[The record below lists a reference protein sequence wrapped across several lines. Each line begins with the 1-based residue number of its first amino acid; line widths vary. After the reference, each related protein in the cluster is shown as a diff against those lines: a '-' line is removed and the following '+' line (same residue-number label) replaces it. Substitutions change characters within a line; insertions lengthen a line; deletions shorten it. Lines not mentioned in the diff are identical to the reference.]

1 MIEYLIRLFIA
12 LCVFSF
18 LKGSMIEYL
27 IWLFIALWVF
37 SFLKGV
43 IKSFVKKWKNARQR
57 T

>member
-1 MIEYLIRLFIA
+1 
-12 LCVFSF
+12 
-18 LKGSMIEYL
+18 MIEYL

>member
-27 IWLFIALWVF
+27 IWLFIALCVF

-43 IKSFVKKWKNARQR
+43 IKSFVKKWNARQR

>member
-12 LCVFSF
+12 LCVFIF

-27 IWLFIALWVF
+27 IWLFIALCVF
-37 SFLKGV
+37 SILKGV
-43 IKSFVKKWKNARQR
+43 IKSFVKKWNARQR